1 MLIYFSSPKK
11 NYLSCWVVHI
21 IGVLNLQEILSVLR
35 KKQTKKRNIV
45 ISWVYITQILE
56 TKAKVKLQF
65 LCLQVKWLFVLGLFN
80 KLVWATSLTL
90 VLVKNEPSC
99 FFTLFAYLHSS
110 DVEEWPRC
118 IFLIRKTPESWGTDF
133 CSVGLCSDKREKA
146 LWKIVC

>member
-1 MLIYFSSPKK
+1 M
-11 NYLSCWVVHI
+11 
-21 IGVLNLQEILSVLR
+21 
-35 KKQTKKRNIV
+35 
-45 ISWVYITQILE
+45 
-56 TKAKVKLQF
+56 
-65 LCLQVKWLFVLGLFN
+65 
-80 KLVWATSLTL
+80 VWATSLTL

-146 LWKIVC
+146 LWKIVCWVRNVEIKYLTRSYYSFACLSCMHLLYFLFKVRKSFLSYNKTIWGPLELVEKLYPEAEEIGASVRDLPGLK